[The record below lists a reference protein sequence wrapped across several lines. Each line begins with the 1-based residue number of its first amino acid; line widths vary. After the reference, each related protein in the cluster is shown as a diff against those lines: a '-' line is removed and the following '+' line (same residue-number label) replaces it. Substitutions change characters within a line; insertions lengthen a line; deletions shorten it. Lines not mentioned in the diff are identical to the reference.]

1 MKQLIP
7 QSKIDEASK
16 ENASDKWGVLYNDL
30 HPDAVNDL
38 TNGEISIQDFNSG
51 VQFALTEIKP
61 IMIEFAEWLLA
72 YDRNSEG
79 MWFSPFSSSSN
90 NPKFTTK
97 QLLEQFLKTKT
108 EWN

>member
-7 QSKIDEASK
+7 KSKIYEAAKQLSLDTFGDDD
-16 ENASDKWGVLYNDL
+16 NFSGDISTF
-30 HPDAVNDL
+30 
-38 TNGEISIQDFNSG
+38 TNGFNSG
-51 VQFALTEIKP
+51 VQFALKEITP

-90 NPKFTTK
+90 NPKFTTE

>member
-7 QSKIDEASK
+7 QSKIDEAAKQLSLDTFGDDD
-16 ENASDKWGVLYNDL
+16 NFSGDISTF
-30 HPDAVNDL
+30 
-38 TNGEISIQDFNSG
+38 TNGFNSG
-51 VQFALTEIKP
+51 VQFALKEIKP
-61 IMIEFAEWLLA
+61 IMIEFAEWLLS

-79 MWFSPFSSSSN
+79 MWFSPFSSLSN
-90 NPKFTTK
+90 NPKFTTE